1 MSEWNVDKKG
11 QLFKKFNFKNFS
23 EGFAFTSK
31 VALLAEK
38 HNHHPKI
45 ILEYSTV
52 SIFLIS
58 HDKKQITER
67 DRKLSILIE
76 GLYYK

>member
-1 MSEWNVDKKG
+1 MSEWNIDSKG
-11 QLFKKFNFKNFS
+11 QLFKRFRFKSFS

-31 VALLAEK
+31 LALLAEK
-38 HNHHPKI
+38 YNHHPKI
-45 ILEYSTV
+45 VLEYSTV

-67 DRKLSILIE
+67 DTELSNLIE
-76 GLYYK
+76 DLYYQ

>member
-1 MSEWNVDKKG
+1 MSEWNIDSKG
-11 QLFKKFNFKNFS
+11 QLFKHFRFKSFF

-38 HNHHPKI
+38 YNHHPKI
-45 ILEYSTV
+45 VLEYSTV

-58 HDKKQITER
+58 HDKKKITER
-67 DRKLSILIE
+67 DTKLSSLIE
-76 GLYYK
+76 DLYC

>member
-1 MSEWNVDKKG
+1 MSEWNIDDKG
-11 QLFKKFNFKNFS
+11 QLFKQFKFKSFS

-38 HNHHPKI
+38 YNHHPKI
-45 ILEYSTV
+45 VLEYSTV

-67 DRKLSILIE
+67 DTELSNLIE
-76 GLYYK
+76 DLYYK

>member
-1 MSEWNVDKKG
+1 MPEWNIDNKG

-23 EGFAFTSK
+23 ESFAFTSK

-52 SIFLIS
+52 SIF
-58 HDKKQITER
+58 
-67 DRKLSILIE
+67 
-76 GLYYK
+76 